1 MFNVD
6 TGIIFWTIVSFVIMA
21 ALLYRLVFPPLV
33 KILEQRRSAIEGGL
47 KQAKAAQEEAQQL
60 LVNYRQQLAD
70 AEGKTSAM
78 FEEAQNRSQAMR
90 EEALKNAQKEAN
102 RVIESTRKDIEV
114 YERKA
119 LTDLKDDI
127 SRIVINVSGRM
138 IKKNLKAEDQKKLI
152 DASIK
157 EMEKN
162 AKRAV

>member
-1 MFNVD
+1 MFEID
-6 TGIIFWTIVSFVIMA
+6 TGLIFWTALSFVILV
-21 ALLYRLVFPPLV
+21 ALLYKLAFPPLQ
-33 KILEQRRSAIEGGL
+33 KILEARRRAIEGGL
-47 KQAKAAQEEAQQL
+47 QQAKNAQEEAQQL
-60 LVNYRQQLAD
+60 LVNYRQQLTD
-70 AEGKTSAM
+70 AEVKTSAM

-102 RVIESTRKDIEV
+102 RVIESTRKDIEA
-114 YERKA
+114 YKRKA